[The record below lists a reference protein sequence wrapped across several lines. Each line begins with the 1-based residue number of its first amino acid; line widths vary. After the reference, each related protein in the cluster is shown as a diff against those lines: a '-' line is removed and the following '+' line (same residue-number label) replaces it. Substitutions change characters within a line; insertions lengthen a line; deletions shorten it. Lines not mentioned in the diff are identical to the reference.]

1 MYSSFK
7 HCEHKGQRS
16 DFLKSHGSVLQEIRS
31 LMIIGC
37 LIIATVNE
45 IEVQVATP
53 NSVQIVPQAT
63 EVRRVKQTLS
73 IIQSYEDL
81 WTMYI
86 PPFSFLFASIF
97 GFCKKWFQIGTST
110 KEFNRNEP
118 LISNPTQP
126 PASIASHLGQ
136 VLGWMEMSV
145 AGAGPVDVGER
156 WSLMEGASGF

>member
-1 MYSSFK
+1 MK
-7 HCEHKGQRS
+7 
-16 DFLKSHGSVLQEIRS
+16 I
-31 LMIIGC
+31 
-37 LIIATVNE
+37 
-45 IEVQVATP
+45 
-53 NSVQIVPQAT
+53 
-63 EVRRVKQTLS
+63 
-73 IIQSYEDL
+73 YEL
-81 WTMYI
+81 CIYI

-156 WSLMEGASGF
+156 WSLMEGASGFWTKKQILLQLLWFCNSISYSITLAFLDWKINRLRTTAVFCSLAPVFFPFPKTSL

>member
-1 MYSSFK
+1 M
-7 HCEHKGQRS
+7 
-16 DFLKSHGSVLQEIRS
+16 LQEIRS

-81 WTMYI
+81 
-86 PPFSFLFASIF
+86 
-97 GFCKKWFQIGTST
+97 
-110 KEFNRNEP
+110 
-118 LISNPTQP
+118 
-126 PASIASHLGQ
+126 
-136 VLGWMEMSV
+136 
-145 AGAGPVDVGER
+145 
-156 WSLMEGASGF
+156 